1 MDNPVNCRANTWVV
15 FLEMFW
21 FVLIGTTFISFCV
34 SFGCCHHFAFC
45 FFLMKQKEGDGDD
58 GRLMRIDFSF
68 MIKSRCDLWLFLIDF
83 NWLIVC
89 LWAWID
95 DLMLMFLTFD
105 GLIFEK
111 GIGFMNGLICEK
123 RNWLIGLI
131 LDCFC
136 WIDLVL
142 ERIHLGFH
150 LFFFLIF
157 FFIWW
162 WFFYCCWMRS
172 WKGMKQ
178 WKKIN
183 NIMNL

>member
-1 MDNPVNCRANTWVV
+1 MGC

-68 MIKSRCDLWLFLIDF
+68 MIKSRCDLWLFLIGF

-111 GIGFMNGLICEK
+111 GIGWWMDWFVKKAID
-123 RNWLIGLI
+123 WLDWFWTVFAELTLYWKEFIWDFI
-131 LDCFC
+131 YFS
-136 WIDLVL
+136 
-142 ERIHLGFH
+142 
-150 LFFFLIF
+150 FLIF

-162 WFFYCCWMRS
+162 WFFCCWMRS